1 MKETTGLSSL
11 NAILNTNSIH
21 YLQKLV
27 QLRIHILPLLDLW
40 MVDDVSPGDDH
51 LKIPEN
57 AQIVKRIS
65 CGDYHV
71 CIFAL
76 LDGSGELSNPGK
88 LRTPLCRGVQCK

>member
-40 MVDDVSPGDDH
+40 VVDDVSLGDDH

-57 AQIVKRIS
+57 AQIDKRIS

-71 CIFAL
+71 CLFAL
-76 LDGSGELSNPGK
+76 LEGSVAVYSANELD
-88 LRTPLCRGVQCK
+88 TPTYLWK